1 MQKFW
6 RLIDSDKTQ
15 NKDMTKLRL
24 CVAIVIMMAIQTLRA
39 QTTITGILVDSIS
52 GEGEPYATL
61 RVFKDK
67 KMEQAVAMSLTDLD
81 GRFRQEVEGKGTF
94 IVQIAS
100 IGKVPAQRTVTLS
113 GSGTVDLG
121 TLYTHDDARMLKGVE
136 VVAHKP
142 LVKMETDKMS
152 YNVEND
158 ADSKTMTVLDMLRKV
173 PLVTVDG
180 QDNITVNGQSTFKV
194 YVDGKPSVMFNS
206 NPAQIFKAMPASLV
220 KSIEVVTNPGARFD
234 AEGAGGVLNIVM
246 NRQQGGGAAGVS
258 MDGYNGS
265 ITATVGTRALG
276 GSAYFNAQK
285 GKLQV
290 SANLIYNYM
299 KTKNTEVDFE
309 RISKS
314 HDGSQQMTVLYNQ
327 KTDTKMPFAMG
338 QIALGYTPDTMSTAN
353 LSVGLNKFSMKNNG
367 HANNT
372 MTVGDKTQ
380 KYSNEQMARNDH
392 TSFTLSAD
400 YSRFLNPERTR
411 QIIFSYQFSHDPT
424 HNEAEMK
431 YDDDYSGYALP
442 LKDNYSDN
450 REKSSEHTFQT
461 DFITPLGKGQTLN
474 AGAKFITRRN
484 SADSKYYLDDVYR
497 EDMSSDYLYKYSV
510 LAGYGEYD
518 AKWGS
523 WGAKVGLRYEHT
535 WQDVEYK
542 LGQGDDFT
550 KNYGAWVP
558 SATISYSI
566 APTQN
571 LGLSYNMRISR
582 PGISYLNP
590 YVNRTEPMVLSY
602 GNTDLDIE
610 KTNNLSLVYN
620 HFASKWM
627 LNATL
632 RHTWSNNGIEQY
644 TFNDDEGMINTT
656 YGNVVKRKQTNLS
669 AFVSWSVFK
678 DTRLIL
684 NGGVGYNDMRSDELK
699 QKNYGWVANSMLGV
713 QQTLPWKMNASVF
726 WISNTRKYTL
736 QGWSSGFN
744 MIMATVGKR
753 FFNDKL
759 NVSVMGMTGLKPGG
773 KFHFNNYSSSDSFV
787 NRQFIRVPVAGVMF
801 NVTWNFG
808 NNKSAGVRHES
819 KVNNDNI
826 EHQNQMEQMNNMNMG
841 GGAGGGMM

>member
-1 MQKFW
+1 MI
-6 RLIDSDKTQ
+6 R
-15 NKDMTKLRL
+15 MKL
-24 CVAIVIMMAIQTLRA
+24 CMALLLLLSIQALNA
-39 QTTITGILVDSIS
+39 QTTITGVLIDSIS

-61 RVFKDK
+61 RVFKEK
-67 KMEQAVAMSLTDLD
+67 KMDQAVAMSLTDIN
-81 GRFRQEVEGKGTF
+81 GHFSQEVSGSGTF
-94 IVQIAS
+94 VVQIAS
-100 IGKVPAQRTVTLS
+100 IGKVTASRTVTLS
-113 GSGTVDLG
+113 GSGKMDLG
-121 TLYTHDDARMLKGVE
+121 TLYTHDDAKMLSGVE

-158 ADSKTMTVLDMLRKV
+158 ADSKSMTVLDMLRKV

-194 YVDGKPSVMFNS
+194 YVDGKPSVMFNN
-206 NPAQIFKAMPASLV
+206 NPSQIFKSMPASLV

-246 NRQQGGGAAGVS
+246 NHQQGGAGAAS

-265 ITATVGTRALG
+265 VNANVGTRSYG
-276 GSAYFNAQK
+276 GSVFFNAQK

-290 SANLIYNYM
+290 SANAIYNHM
-299 KTKNTEVDFE
+299 KSKDTEVDFE
-309 RISKS
+309 RITKS
-314 HDGSQQMTVLYNQ
+314 QDGQEQMAVYYNQ
-327 KTDTKMPFAMG
+327 KSDTKIPFAMG

-353 LSVGLNKFSMKNNG
+353 VSVGLNKFRMQNNG
-367 HANNT
+367 HAYNT
-372 MTVGDKTQ
+372 MTQGGQ
-380 KYSNEQMARNDH
+380 EFKYSNQQNMRNDH

-400 YSRFLNPERTR
+400 YSRFLNAARSR

-424 HNEAEMK
+424 HNKTEMI
-431 YDDDYSGYALP
+431 YDDDYSGYVVPMFNNL
-442 LKDNYSDN
+442 SDN
-450 REKSSEHTFQT
+450 KEKSSEHTFQT
-461 DFITPLGKGQTLN
+461 DYTTPLGKGQTLN
-474 AGAKFITRRN
+474 AGMKFIHRRS
-484 SADSKYYLDDVYR
+484 SADSKYYLDEEYR
-497 EDMSSDYLYKYSV
+497 EDMSSDYLYKYFV

-518 AKWGS
+518 VKFGS
-523 WGAKVGLRYEHT
+523 WGAKAGLRYEHT

-542 LGQGDDFT
+542 LGQGEDFT
-550 KNYGAWVP
+550 KNYGALVP
-558 SATISYSI
+558 SATLSYSI

-590 YVNRTEPMVLSY
+590 YVNRTEPMVISY

-610 KTNNLSLVYN
+610 KTHNMSLVYN

-632 RHTWSNNGIEQY
+632 RHTWCNDGIEQY
-644 TFNDDEGMINTT
+644 TFTDENQIINTT
-656 YGNVVKRKQTNLS
+656 YGNVVKRSQTNLS
-669 AFVSWSVFK
+669 AFASWSVFK

-684 NGGVGYNDMRSDELK
+684 NGGVGYNDMRSDQLD
-699 QKNYGWVANSMLGV
+699 QKNHGWVANSMLGV

-726 WISNTRKYTL
+726 WISNTRRYTL

-744 MIMATVGKR
+744 MIMATLGKQ
-753 FFNDKL
+753 FFKDKL
-759 NVSVMGMTGLKPGG
+759 NVSIMGMTGLKDGG
-773 KFHFNNYSSSDSFV
+773 KFHFNNYSSSNSFV
-787 NRQFIRVPVAGVMF
+787 NRQFIKVPVASVSL

-808 NNKSAGVRHES
+808 NSKNAGVQHQS

-826 EHQNQMEQMNNMNMG
+826 EHRDQMEQMNTMPMG
-841 GGAGGGMM
+841 GGTGGGMM